1 MVSISATIH
10 LAGLTVRYDSCS
22 SVIRLVTGAVCN
34 RRYVNYGRPMEY
46 GRPLYFHPV
55 SSFFFLSSFLF
66 PRLISAV
73 GDWMS
78 TILPHKVWP

>member
-55 SSFFFLSSFLF
+55 VSFYHSIFLFF
-66 PRLISAV
+66 PRLISAAAH
-73 GDWMS
+73 WMS